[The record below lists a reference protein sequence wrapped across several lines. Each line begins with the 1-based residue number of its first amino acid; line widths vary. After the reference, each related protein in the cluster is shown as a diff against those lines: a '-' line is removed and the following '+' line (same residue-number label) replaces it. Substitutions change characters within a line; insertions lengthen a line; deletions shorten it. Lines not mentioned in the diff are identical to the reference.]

1 MLPVHDHYALVS
13 TTNVSASGETMF
25 LCRRAA
31 SGSGLSGWL
40 GAPAIFGHKPSQGP
54 LPRLAA

>member
-1 MLPVHDHYALVS
+1 MLPVHDHTALVR

-31 SGSGLSGWL
+31 SGSGMSGWL